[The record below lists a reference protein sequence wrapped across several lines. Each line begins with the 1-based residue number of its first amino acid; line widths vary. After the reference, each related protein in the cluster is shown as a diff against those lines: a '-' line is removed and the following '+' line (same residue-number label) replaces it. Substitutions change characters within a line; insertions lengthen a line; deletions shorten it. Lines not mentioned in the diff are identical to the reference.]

1 MLNAFRHLTPSFITY
16 RGLKPGWKFWWK
28 RDSRILFSSQNQI
41 ESLSR
46 PGLLCPISLESIW
59 FRVMRR
65 SKCLITPGVTHL
77 SFWEQ
82 PLVMERHVLHY
93 EYKWADLSFS
103 RNNWICYIYIY
114 IYIGMVIAW
123 YRHIQQVCKALALK
137 LDYPQWRIQGRGASP
152 PPPPPPLFYDQTEA
166 PYLTFWILH
175 WPLLDVLSTFGLR
188 TQSCMYLVGGYWTYW

>member
-46 PGLLCPISLESIW
+46 PGLLCPISLESIR

-65 SKCLITPGVTHL
+65 SKCMMTLGVTHL

-152 PPPPPPLFYDQTEA
+152 PLFYDQTEA

-188 TQSCMYLVGGYWTYW
+188 PQSCMYLVGGYWTYW